1 MFCVIAH
8 TYTGACEDHER
19 TPYLLEM
26 ELVMVVN
33 HLLVLITEPWS
44 SGRAASD
51 FNCSAVSP
59 GCFQSL
65 MR

>member
-1 MFCVIAH
+1 MNVLCAC
-8 TYTGACEDHER
+8 TYIYCILPGACEDHER

-51 FNCSAVSP
+51 LNC
-59 GCFQSL
+59 
-65 MR
+65 